1 MTSTRLPGKVLADVA
16 GRPMLERQLERLA
29 RCATP
34 TRSSLA
40 ITTNADDDPLAELAQ
55 RLGYGVHRGSEHDV
69 LSRYAGA
76 AAAFRA
82 DVVVR
87 VTSDCPLIDPEQTD
101 AVIEA
106 LTSEVDY
113 AANVLERRLPRGL
126 DTEALWRD
134 VLDRCDRMATSTP
147 AREHVTWHIH
157 TEHPERFV
165 LRSVRGRSRRRRP
178 ALDGRHARG
187 SRARAPHLRDA
198 RRRGGPRRS
207 SRGCASTR
215 MSPPSTPTSSR
226 SPTSIRRRGHS
237 LRAPVDQ
244 RGRRAGRAGGAP
256 VRAPDAGPRD
266 HPLRAGVR
274 RRRGR
279 AVRGRVLLR
288 HRGAARRRLRR
299 RPRARATSC

>member
-1 MTSTRLPGKVLADVA
+1 M
-16 GRPMLERQLERLA
+16 
-29 RCATP
+29 
-34 TRSSLA
+34 
-40 ITTNADDDPLAELAQ
+40 
-55 RLGYGVHRGSEHDV
+55 
-69 LSRYAGA
+69 
-76 AAAFRA
+76 
-82 DVVVR
+82 VR

-165 LRSVRGRSRRRRP
+165 LRSVAADLDAADLRWTVDTPADLALVRRIYEALGDAADRGHPRV
-178 ALDGRHARG
+178 
-187 SRARAPHLRDA
+187 DA
-198 RRRGGPRRS
+198 R
-207 SRGCASTR
+207 STR

-244 RGRRAGRAGGAP
+244 RGRR
-256 VRAPDAGPRD
+256 
-266 HPLRAGVR
+266 
-274 RRRGR
+274 
-279 AVRGRVLLR
+279 
-288 HRGAARRRLRR
+288 R
-299 RPRARATSC
+299 RPCWRCSSPSA

>member
-1 MTSTRLPGKVLADVA
+1 MRRVVIVQARMTSTRLPGKVLADVA
-16 GRPMLERQLERLA
+16 GKPMLERQLERLRA
-29 RCATP
+29 AATP
-34 TRSSLA
+34 TRSRSRS
-40 ITTNADDDPLAELAQ
+40 TTNADDDPLADA
-55 RLGYGVHRGSEHDV
+55 RASASATTSTAVPSTTCCRATPGRP
-69 LSRYAGA
+69 R
-76 AAAFRA
+76 FRA

-106 LTSEVDY
+106 LSSEVDY

-134 VLDRCDRMATSTP
+134 VLERCDRMATSTP

-165 LRSVRGRSRRRRP
+165 LRSVRAPFDAADLRWTVDTPEDLALVRRVYE
-178 ALDGRHARG
+178 DARG
-187 SRARAPHLRDA
+187 RRDA
-198 RRRGGPRRS
+198 PSS
-207 SRGCASTR
+207 SRGCANTP

-244 RGRRAGRAGGAP
+244 RGRRAGRASRCCVASG
-256 VRAPDAGPRD
+256 
-266 HPLRAGVR
+266 
-274 RRRGR
+274 
-279 AVRGRVLLR
+279 
-288 HRGAARRRLRR
+288 
-299 RPRARATSC
+299 